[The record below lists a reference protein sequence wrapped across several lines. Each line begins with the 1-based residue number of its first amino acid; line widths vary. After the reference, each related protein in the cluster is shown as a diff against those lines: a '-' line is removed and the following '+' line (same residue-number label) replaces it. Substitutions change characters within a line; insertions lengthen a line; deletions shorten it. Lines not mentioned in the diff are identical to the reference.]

1 MKQITQFFLEGEI
14 LTSIEVDFTLFHK
27 FWRQKSERQ
36 CFYEEKQA
44 WLLIISSVKAF
55 DSLLSTFFVIIMPE
69 VLKSGKILL
78 IISRVYLSMKST
90 VYPLLVKCKSNRCDI
105 CDTKEIIK
113 LILNRC
119 CNFLEPL
126 SRSSLRPN
134 AKFFSS
140 YFRVL

>member
-1 MKQITQFFLEGEI
+1 MKQITQFFLEGES
-14 LTSIEVDFTLFHK
+14 LALIEVDFRLFHK
-27 FWRQKSERQ
+27 FWRTKSDRQ
-36 CFYEEKQA
+36 CFCEEKQA
-44 WLLIISSVKAF
+44 WLLIISSGKAF

-78 IISRVYLSMKST
+78 IISRVYLGMKST
-90 VYPLLVKCKSNRCDI
+90 VYPLLVKYKSNRCDI

-119 CNFLEPL
+119 CNVLEPL
-126 SRSSLRPN
+126 SRSLLRPN

-140 YFRVL
+140 YFRAL

>member
-1 MKQITQFFLEGEI
+1 MQVCFFTDIDEKRRA
-14 LTSIEVDFTLFHK
+14 EVFFFDK
-27 FWRQKSERQ
+27 D
-36 CFYEEKQA
+36 KQA